1 MANNISG
8 LPWVIDTA
16 AGTVIKSGLT
26 YVKSLVFNGYSDA
39 AHQCI
44 VTGADGSGNRITVC
58 TFDGQ
63 ADLGPVSFNEGNPF
77 WLRDIAV
84 TTLGSGRLS
93 VFV

>member
-16 AGTVIKSGLT
+16 GAGIIKPGLVF
-26 YVKSLVFNGYSDA
+26 VKSLVFNGYTDA
-39 AHQCI
+39 SHQCI
-44 VTGADGSGNRITVC
+44 VTGADGSGNRIIVC

-84 TTLGSGRLS
+84 TTLGSGQLS